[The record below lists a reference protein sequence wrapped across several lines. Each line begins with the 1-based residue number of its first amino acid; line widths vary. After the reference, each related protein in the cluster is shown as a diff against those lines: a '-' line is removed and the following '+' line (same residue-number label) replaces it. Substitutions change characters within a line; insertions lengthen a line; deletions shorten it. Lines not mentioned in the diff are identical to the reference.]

1 MVRSSRDELGHK
13 NHSPGHG
20 WDLELGKLKNE
31 KIIMKKVV
39 YTKLKPFVCSQ
50 NDLGIPEYLI
60 SAQTNNSRDL

>member
-1 MVRSSRDELGHK
+1 MALKAFPPARTRVVRSSRDELGHK

-39 YTKLKPFVCSQ
+39 
-50 NDLGIPEYLI
+50 
-60 SAQTNNSRDL
+60 